1 MTCLDK
7 MDRFLNY
14 LSKIYYQNPSLPIS
28 SDTIYYELN
37 SFNEKDC
44 QRIKN
49 TALITV
55 QLKIK
60 NYLRD
65 NTKLEIFSNG
75 YYLIIENRNGNN
87 NQLFYKSLKN
97 AIKMYLP
104 IAIKDLYQMIIEI
117 IEFSVHQNIL
127 MQFRITKELRNDALT
142 ICISTQE
149 DALKIVKYLSEK
161 DYKFDIFSS
170 PFIPKYKNIAFTIN
184 SEISYINVLAKLLYV
199 YLQNK
204 IKTNTLNL
212 VTSGDFIKFI
222 QNELKLLTKTTNNTI
237 LKKYNLKTMELY
249 NSFVMISKLILK
261 TLENSL
267 TFEEIF
273 ADCHFDYL
281 PSSRDHKYDIT
292 ASDKEKFIYIINK
305 LSNIYGTKKLHL
317 IIMEY
322 IKTTNFNLFVRRE
335 NIRRMIIENFPPSKM
350 KLVISELGWNA
361 LMSAIH
367 ETYEKY
373 GYDQAIYAI
382 HKFIENNKIDSFT
395 NENSTR
401 SYLGIVIP
409 SELLREVIE
418 NKVAGFN
425 ITNNIILSEILFQ
438 ISQNKYLT
446 N

>member
-87 NQLFYKSLKN
+87 SQLFYKSLKN

-142 ICISTQE
+142 ICIATQ
-149 DALKIVKYLSEK
+149 
-161 DYKFDIFSS
+161 
-170 PFIPKYKNIAFTIN
+170 
-184 SEISYINVLAKLLYV
+184 
-199 YLQNK
+199 
-204 IKTNTLNL
+204 
-212 VTSGDFIKFI
+212 
-222 QNELKLLTKTTNNTI
+222 
-237 LKKYNLKTMELY
+237 
-249 NSFVMISKLILK
+249 
-261 TLENSL
+261 
-267 TFEEIF
+267 
-273 ADCHFDYL
+273 
-281 PSSRDHKYDIT
+281 
-292 ASDKEKFIYIINK
+292 
-305 LSNIYGTKKLHL
+305 
-317 IIMEY
+317 
-322 IKTTNFNLFVRRE
+322 
-335 NIRRMIIENFPPSKM
+335 
-350 KLVISELGWNA
+350 
-361 LMSAIH
+361 
-367 ETYEKY
+367 
-373 GYDQAIYAI
+373 
-382 HKFIENNKIDSFT
+382 
-395 NENSTR
+395 
-401 SYLGIVIP
+401 
-409 SELLREVIE
+409 
-418 NKVAGFN
+418 
-425 ITNNIILSEILFQ
+425 
-438 ISQNKYLT
+438 
-446 N
+446 